1 MKRLARITLIDETI
15 EALHKCQNELSVY
28 TRTNDNITSVMTDL
42 RIERRL
48 LIATI
53 GNEQTIIDYLKN
65 MFSHS

>member
-28 TRTNDNITSVMTDL
+28 TRPNDNITSVMTDL